1 MRYDE
6 DVRLQPAPGARTT
19 DSQGN
24 MIDRVLGRYRLVR
37 TLGSGGMGTV
47 YEAVHIELGRRVAIK
62 VLHSDGTTNPEK
74 INRFFNEARAAGRV
88 EDRSVIS
95 VYEFDRTEEGAAYII
110 MEYLAGNS
118 LRHHLRHNPNEVLAK
133 FLPWTRQIASG
144 LAATHAKQIVHRDL
158 KPDNIMIVP
167 DAEAP
172 GGERVKLLDFGIAK
186 LVSEQDSDAV
196 SLKTRTG
203 QLLGTPVY
211 MSPEQCRGT
220 KTVGAATDVY
230 SLGVR
235 M

>member
-6 DVRLQPAPGARTT
+6 AVRLQSAPGARTT
-19 DSQGN
+19 DGQGN
-24 MIDRVLGRYRLVR
+24 MIDRVLGRYRIVR

-47 YEAVHIELGRRVAIK
+47 YEAVHTELGRRVAIK

-74 INRFFNEARAAGRV
+74 LTRFFNEARAAGRV

-158 KPDNIMIVP
+158 KPENILIV
-167 DAEAP
+167 
-172 GGERVKLLDFGIAK
+172 
-186 LVSEQDSDAV
+186 S
-196 SLKTRTG
+196 
-203 QLLGTPVY
+203 
-211 MSPEQCRGT
+211 
-220 KTVGAATDVY
+220 
-230 SLGVR
+230 
-235 M
+235 